1 MATYPSRLTA
11 RIQCVFAIALAF
23 ACGSPAVSQD
33 DATEAPSLEQV
44 EFVMDSDPKFEFPVR
59 EVEVSGKPIPLWIEA
74 LSRPDPVLQRAVVDT
89 IAIAHRR
96 EMIGIGTARP
106 HLVELLKRPDLNA
119 EVRAATIRALIEF
132 EAKDLAPL
140 LVEQSEQYGM
150 PISALIEPAIIRWKS
165 PLLVEAWKARLDDPG
180 SHKLLLRTAIEGL
193 GALGNATAAER
204 LGEFVTNVALPTN
217 IRIASAKALGQIR
230 PTGLEPK
237 AETLIKES
245 KGRIIDDLLA
255 IRMLNR
261 HDSEETIG
269 LLRLLLERP
278 STAIQSEALN
288 RLYQINRTLVLDH
301 VEALVDSPDANVRR
315 TLATAMIEAESDQW
329 IPTLAALLDDVNP
342 SLRRDVA
349 EALFQFAQNPELRP
363 TVISEAT
370 GVLDQDAWRGCEQ
383 AALILV
389 NLDHQESGDRLVDL
403 MRHPRGEVMH
413 TAGWGLQRFGQRR
426 HLPAMLGRANEIYD
440 GFKKGE
446 LAESTPGV
454 ANLQAQLFLAFGQL
468 KYSEADELMQA
479 YLPKNY
485 TLGERPRAAAAWAM
499 GYLYENQ
506 QPDALVNQLISR
518 IKEMSAMEPEYESVG
533 GMSAIS
539 LGRMNAQA
547 ALPILR
553 ANAPRNFTA
562 TPYHWAL
569 EKLTGEKPPETPP
582 RPRLDYNDWFL
593 RPLEEQLE

>member
-1 MATYPSRLTA
+1 MASYPSRLTA

-23 ACGSPAVSQD
+23 GFGSQAESQD

-44 EFVMDSDPKFEFPVR
+44 EFVMDSDPKFDIPVR

-74 LSRPDPVLQRAVVDT
+74 LSRPDPVLRRAIVDT

-96 EMIGIGTARP
+96 KMIGIDTARP

-132 EAKDLAPL
+132 DAKDLAPL

-165 PLLVEAWKARLDDPG
+165 SLLVETWKARLDDPG

-193 GALGNATAAER
+193 GALGNAGAAER

-217 IRIASAKALGQIR
+217 IRIASAQALGQIR
-230 PTGLEPK
+230 PTGLEAK
-237 AETLIKES
+237 AETLIEES
-245 KGRIIDDLLA
+245 QGRITDDLLA
-255 IRMLNR
+255 IRLLNR
-261 HDSEETIG
+261 HDSEETIR
-269 LLRLLLERP
+269 LLRLLLKRP
-278 STAIQSEALN
+278 STAIQSEALH

-329 IPTLAALLDDVNP
+329 IPTLATLLDDVNP

-349 EALFQFAQNPELRP
+349 EALFQFAQNPEMRP

-389 NLDHQESGDRLVDL
+389 NLDHREAGDRLVDL

-468 KYSEADELMQA
+468 KYTEADELMQT
-479 YLPKNY
+479 YLPKSY

-518 IKEMSAMEPEYESVG
+518 IKEMSAMEPEYDSVG

-569 EKLTGEKPPETPP
+569 EKLTGEKAPETPP

-593 RPLEEQLE
+593 RPLEEQPE